1 MGEGALKGF
10 ALRLLLLISLLL
22 FLVSVFP
29 LWVLLEVLCGVDDE

>member
-10 ALRLLLLISLLL
+10 ALRLLLLIPILL

-29 LWVLLEVLCGVDDE
+29 LWVLLEILCGRCRR